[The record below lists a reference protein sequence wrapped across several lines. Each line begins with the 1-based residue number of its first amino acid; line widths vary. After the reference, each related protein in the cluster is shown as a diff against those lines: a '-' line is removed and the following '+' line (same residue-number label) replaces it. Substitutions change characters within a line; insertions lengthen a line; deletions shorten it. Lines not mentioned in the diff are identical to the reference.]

1 VYAAQLEATP
11 VDASTIKALQAW
23 ETKKRFY
30 LRMNRVDDVSGALG
44 FISVC
49 TAVAICQLTY
59 DGFISMEGAN
69 FPVDGRIPKSFKDS
83 FVITSLK
90 GVETLCSLSLIALI
104 VARMFM
110 VHHLRIVRFAEPPRS
125 SPCPFIFPCSCT
137 KGDPVCAV
145 LADGGIA
152 DALKCRHCYVST

>member
-30 LRMNRVDDVSGALG
+30 LRMNRVDDVSGALV

-59 DGFISMEGAN
+59 DGFISMDRLSKIHLLWLGDRTE
-69 FPVDGRIPKSFKDS
+69 IPRRG
-83 FVITSLK
+83 LH
-90 GVETLCSLSLIALI
+90 LSQP
-104 VARMFM
+104 FWEPS
-110 VHHLRIVRFAEPPRS
+110 VRHRS
-125 SPCPFIFPCSCT
+125 SS
-137 KGDPVCAV
+137 
-145 LADGGIA
+145 
-152 DALKCRHCYVST
+152 